1 MAYNS
6 CILLYS
12 KYSVSSKKLTDFI
25 NSSGLDTNLIN
36 LQNVCI
42 DNEEVRKRILNN
54 KQIGI
59 TSVPC
64 LLLVYQDGG
73 IEKYDGDVI
82 FRWFEEIANKFIQTK
97 IPEEKSIEVKKV
109 QNIKKEKTVT
119 SIDDLV
125 SEEDIEQ
132 NDNIND
138 NDRYKNKK
146 PNKLIRIDKDNYT
159 EDENLYQGTPPN
171 NRENEKSAIKKSEA
185 TDIMSKAKELA
196 KGRESEIQHGN
207 PK

>member
-6 CILLYS
+6 ILFYS

-64 LLLVYQDGG
+64 LLLIYQDGG

-82 FRWFEEIANKFIQTK
+82 FRWFEEIVNKFIQTK
-97 IPEEKSIEVKKV
+97 IPEEKSIKVKKV
-109 QNIKKEKTVT
+109 QNIKKEKTSVPKKTVT

-125 SEEDIEQ
+125 SEEDIEDIEEENIEVIKVIEQ
-132 NDNIND
+132 NNRNDKDMDD
-138 NDRYKNKK
+138 NDRYKNKI
-146 PNKLIRIDKDNYT
+146 PSKLIFF
-159 EDENLYQGTPPN
+159 
-171 NRENEKSAIKKSEA
+171 
-185 TDIMSKAKELA
+185 
-196 KGRESEIQHGN
+196 
-207 PK
+207 